1 MKTPV
6 AIALIICGTLLL
18 LAPSVF
24 DQIARHQYLQA
35 SEAIPPERGA
45 NLNYTLTSESFAGF
59 IAYGSGGLMI
69 AIATYVSLNS
79 SHVNGISKSG
89 VKPSATQP
97 AAST

>member
-6 AIALIICGTLLL
+6 AIVLIICGTLLL

-35 SEAIPPERGA
+35 LEAIPEHGA
-45 NLNYTLTSESFAGF
+45 IPNYTLTSESFAGF

-79 SHVNGISKSG
+79 SHVKGFSKSG